1 MTYAGGTPPQAPA
14 GPPQLGPDLP
24 TGDRGSRILGPLRA
38 EGARGVTI
46 AVLSTAV
53 FFAVVVVAVLNSSG
67 WPEIRGAFFDGEVFR
82 EAFPKIVERFG
93 VNVFIFVVA
102 EVLVLLFALVL
113 AVMRSLSGPVFF
125 PLRLLAAGYT
135 DLFRAL
141 PTILVISLLGFG
153 APALQLK
160 GVPTSKVFWAIVALT
175 LVYSAYVAEV
185 YRAGIESV
193 HPSQVASA
201 RALGL
206 SRSKT
211 LRFVVLPQSVRRVI
225 PPLLNDFIGL
235 QKDSA
240 LVAFL
245 GVVEGLNEATILQF
259 ENFDFTPFVALAL
272 VYVVI
277 TIPQAR
283 FVDWLVARDRQ
294 RRQAP
299 GGV

>member
-1 MTYAGGTPPQAPA
+1 
-14 GPPQLGPDLP
+14 
-24 TGDRGSRILGPLRA
+24 
-38 EGARGVTI
+38 
-46 AVLSTAV
+46 
-53 FFAVVVVAVLNSSG
+53 
-67 WPEIRGAFFDGEVFR
+67 
-82 EAFPKIVERFG
+82 
-93 VNVFIFVVA
+93 
-102 EVLVLLFALVL
+102 
-113 AVMRSLSGPVFF
+113 
-125 PLRLLAAGYT
+125 
-135 DLFRAL
+135 LFRAL